1 MGGSVAG
8 VPRESLTQAHTDAW
22 SREIR
27 DYLLGRLS
35 VAAVVV
41 PLRAVQRTNLDHPP
55 IRRWWT
61 FEGKQYT
68 ILGGPLAA
76 HWATVIRAAR
86 RLDETFNPRLRV
98 SDRADG
104 AVDWGHTLARG
115 PHTLRPEYVVRSS
128 GIGLSDEERTAL
140 RGWVGWIRN
149 EWAAYATSV
158 QIEHHLDWGSLATD
172 VEPPFTFERLRSWAH
187 TARRSRWPL
196 LHNVVAESIRPVIE
210 PEELDRVPL
219 PSERAKLFELVCLVR
234 IARGLA
240 PPPRELRWL
249 NLATTSNRLR
259 LQGTTC
265 HYQQGLDRNRV
276 LATRDYAGPL
286 ANAVDAFGL
295 RVPEYVDL
303 AFDFDT
309 PRFGFDGL
317 IVEAKSGSQQYDA
330 TVAQLRTYRDARSR
344 RSGSR
349 YVIWG
354 IIERPGST
362 EAIEDQLARVVSEAD
377 DEEDLWLFSGADD
390 IGAVLR
396 AVFGDAQPLP

>member
-8 VPRESLTQAHTDAW
+8 VPRESLTPPQTDAW

-35 VAAVVV
+35 AAAVVV
-41 PLRAVQRTNLDHPP
+41 LLRAVQQTKLDHPP

-61 FEGKQYT
+61 FEGKQYRM
-68 ILGGPLAA
+68 LGGPLTAN
-76 HWATVIRAAR
+76 WTTVIRAAR

-104 AVDWGHTLARG
+104 VVDWGHTLARG
-115 PHTLRPEYVVRSS
+115 PYTLRPEYVVGSS
-128 GIGLSDEERTAL
+128 GIGLSDEERAAL

-149 EWAAYATSV
+149 EWAEYATSV
-158 QIEHHLDWGSLATD
+158 HIEHHLDWGSLATD
-172 VEPPFTFERLRSWAH
+172 IEPPFTLERLRRWAH

-196 LHNVVAESIRPVIE
+196 LRDVVAEYLRPVLE
-210 PEELDRVPL
+210 PEELDRIPL
-219 PSERAKLFELVCLVR
+219 PSDRTKLFELVCLVR
-234 IARGLA
+234 IARCLA

-249 NLATTSNRLR
+249 NLATTSNLVR
-259 LQGTTC
+259 LQGITC
-265 HYQQGLDRNRV
+265 HYQQGLDRNSV
-276 LATRDYAGPL
+276 LASRDYAGPL
-286 ANAVDAFGL
+286 AKAVDAFGL
-295 RVPEYVDL
+295 RIPEYVDL
-303 AFDFDT
+303 AFDFDG

-354 IIERPGST
+354 IVERPDAP
-362 EAIEDQLARVVSEAD
+362 EPIEDQLARVVSEAAH
-377 DEEDLWLFSGADD
+377 EEDLWLFSGADD
-390 IGAVLR
+390 IGVVLS
-396 AVFGDAQPLP
+396 AVFRRRL